1 MDTNSQLKKWTSNFG
16 NKYTS
21 RNNKKTLN
29 DFDNLYKKQFGSTR
43 SEINNKYTGYFKKN
57 SKFLELG
64 CNVGF
69 QLDLLKKKN
78 FINLYGVEVQEKAIE
93 IGRKK
98 SPHINFYKSSSDN
111 LSFLPSQSFD
121 VVCTTNFLI
130 HLNKSNLLKTIN
142 EMTRLTSK
150 YIWCMEY
157 FSNTRKEIIYRGK
170 KNLLW
175 KDNFK
180 KELLKKRFKLIKSE
194 KMPYS
199 NPSEKGN
206 IDEIFL
212 LKKI

>member
-1 MDTNSQLKKWTSNFG
+1 
-16 NKYTS
+16 
-21 RNNKKTLN
+21 
-29 DFDNLYKKQFGSTR
+29 
-43 SEINNKYTGYFKKN
+43 
-57 SKFLELG
+57 
-64 CNVGF
+64 
-69 QLDLLKKKN
+69 
-78 FINLYGVEVQEKAIE
+78 
-93 IGRKK
+93 
-98 SPHINFYKSSSDN
+98 
-111 LSFLPSQSFD
+111 
-121 VVCTTNFLI
+121 
-130 HLNKSNLLKTIN
+130 
-142 EMTRLTSK
+142 MTRLTSK

-212 LKKI
+212 LKKV